1 MRHVIVIEHV
11 FGLRLVNLETG
22 NDVVHVQNEI
32 VGVIFTA
39 GPLVEAEIAL
49 FLNGFGRRAI
59 EDGFSLLRRSF
70 AGVYA
75 SEILFHFR
83 MKPPGPD
90 DGGTNG
96 HFNSS

>member
-11 FGLRLVNLETG
+11 IGLRLVDLESG

-32 VGVIFTA
+32 VGVVFTA
-39 GPLVEAEIAL
+39 GPLIEAEIAL
-49 FLNGFGRRAI
+49 FLNGFGCRAM
-59 EDGFSLLRRSF
+59 D
-70 AGVYA
+70 AG
-75 SEILFHFR
+75 EILFHFR

-96 HFNSS
+96 HFKSS